1 MRLRSLDE
9 LIRMA
14 ASTIA
19 SGPAPGWTRW
29 KNSRVRAVP
38 SKATPGPT
46 SMVTR
51 LETRC
56 GAEAAK
62 CAAMRSSNDMPS
74 RRASD
79 GSRVKSAPCARLWP
93 ASTMEDGSVMR
104 EPFMVGRTAKRVRRT
119 PEAAKLAIREA
130 LIDSVR
136 RFSAKRLLTDID
148 AILEAWDVDQLDMR
162 RLGGLFRRT
171 YADHG
176 AARLIFWLALSGRKP
191 RGSGLMG
198 GLIAAVHQAR
208 ERRALACARTPPP
221 ISDTRF
227 VIALLSSVHAVMPVA
242 GDALLRSAA
251 AEAGEAG
258 AERFLDWV
266 ASLLDAHLNAA
277 GS

>member
-1 MRLRSLDE
+1 
-9 LIRMA
+9 
-14 ASTIA
+14 
-19 SGPAPGWTRW
+19 
-29 KNSRVRAVP
+29 
-38 SKATPGPT
+38 
-46 SMVTR
+46 
-51 LETRC
+51 
-56 GAEAAK
+56 
-62 CAAMRSSNDMPS
+62 
-74 RRASD
+74 
-79 GSRVKSAPCARLWP
+79 
-93 ASTMEDGSVMR
+93 MR

-119 PEAAKLAIREA
+119 PEAAKLAILEAAERRLIEDGPEGVRVEHIAADLGMTGAALHYHFGSREA

-136 RFSAKRLLTDID
+136 RFSAKRLLADID

-162 RLGGLFRRT
+162 RLGGLFRKT
-171 YADHG
+171 FADRG
-176 AARLIFWLALSGRKP
+176 AARLMFRLALSGRKP

-198 GLIAAVHQAR
+198 SLIEAVHQAR